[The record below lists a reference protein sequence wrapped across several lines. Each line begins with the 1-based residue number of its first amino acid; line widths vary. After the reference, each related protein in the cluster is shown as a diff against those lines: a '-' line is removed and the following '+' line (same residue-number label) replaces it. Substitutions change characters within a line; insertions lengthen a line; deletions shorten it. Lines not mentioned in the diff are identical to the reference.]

1 VKIAIAQI
9 NPTVGDFV
17 GNTKKI
23 LEYAARAGD
32 LGAGLVMFPEL
43 AVCGYPPADFLEKAV
58 FVARAEQAVTEL
70 AEWTGVA
77 GRPAILCGTVMAA
90 VGNVGKQARNVAALL
105 SAGKVSFVQQ
115 KMLLPFYDVFDEQR
129 YFEPGTGE
137 TLTCVGG
144 QTLAITICEDAWNDK
159 DFWPRQMYPVD
170 PVEKLMGQWAA
181 QKKVPAGDQ
190 RIILNISASPYWQGK
205 PQVRQSM
212 LAAIA
217 VRHGAYVAMVNQV
230 GGNDSLVFDGSS
242 VAIRPDGEV
251 VARAASFAEDIVIFD
266 TEDEEAPV
274 VDAAVDPIAELWDA
288 LVLGT
293 RDYVRKCGFSKVL
306 VGLSGGIDSALV
318 VAIAVE
324 ALGAENVIG
333 VGMPT
338 EYSSLGS
345 IQDARKLAKNLGVR
359 FELLPIHDVFA
370 QFQQVLQP
378 LFAGTSFGLAEENL
392 QPRIRGTL
400 LMALSN
406 KFGALVLTTGN
417 KSEMS
422 TGYCTLYGDMVGA
435 LAVIGDVMK
444 TRVYA
449 LSRYVNRVKEIIPWA
464 TIEKPPS
471 AELRPGQ
478 MDTDSL
484 PPYEVLDPILEAYVE
499 RYCSA
504 EQIAEEQGV
513 DVRLVKSVL
522 QLVER
527 SEYKR
532 QQAAPVL
539 KVTRKSFGMGRRFPI
554 AVKVQV

>member
-1 VKIAIAQI
+1 M
-9 NPTVGDFV
+9 
-17 GNTKKI
+17 
-23 LEYAARAGD
+23 L
-32 LGAGLVMFPEL
+32 L
-43 AVCGYPPADFLEKAV
+43 A
-58 FVARAEQAVTEL
+58 
-70 AEWTGVA
+70 
-77 GRPAILCGTVMAA
+77 
-90 VGNVGKQARNVAALL
+90 
-105 SAGKVSFVQQ
+105 AGKVSFIQQ

-129 YFEPGTGE
+129 YFEAAADQK
-137 TLTCVGG
+137 LICVKG
-144 QTLAITICEDAWNDK
+144 QALAITICEDAWNDK
-159 DFWPRQMYPVD
+159 GFWPHQMYPVD
-170 PVEKLMGQWAA
+170 PVEGLMTQWNV
-181 QKKVPAGDQ
+181 QKTGITGP

-205 PQVRQSM
+205 PKVRENM

-217 VRHGAYVAMVNQV
+217 LRHRAIVAMVNQV

-242 VAIRPDGEV
+242 VVIGPDGTTML
-251 VARAASFAEDIVIFD
+251 RAASFAEDLVVFD
-266 TEDEEAPV
+266 TEESTRLADRQWPDEV
-274 VDAAVDPIAELWDA
+274 AELWGA

-293 RDYVRKCGFSKVL
+293 KDYVQKCGFHKVL

-318 VAIAVE
+318 AAIAVE
-324 ALGAENVIG
+324 ALGAENVVG

-345 IQDARKLAKNLGVR
+345 IEDARKLAKHLGIR

-370 QFQQVLQP
+370 QFQDALKP
-378 LFAGTSFGLAEENL
+378 LFQGTPFGLAEENL

-449 LSRYVNRVKEIIPWA
+449 LSRYVNREKEVIPWA

-478 MDTDSL
+478 KDTDSL

-499 RYCSA
+499 RYQSA
-504 EQIAEEQGV
+504 EQIAGERGV
-513 DVRLVKSVL
+513 DVGLVRSVL

>member
-1 VKIAIAQI
+1 L
-9 NPTVGDFV
+9 D
-17 GNTKKI
+17 
-23 LEYAARAGD
+23 
-32 LGAGLVMFPEL
+32 
-43 AVCGYPPADFLEKAV
+43 
-58 FVARAEQAVTEL
+58 
-70 AEWTGVA
+70 
-77 GRPAILCGTVMAA
+77 GR
-90 VGNVGKQARNVAALL
+90 
-105 SAGKVSFVQQ
+105 Q
-115 KMLLPFYDVFDEQR
+115 K
-129 YFEPGTGE
+129 
-137 TLTCVGG
+137 
-144 QTLAITICEDAWNDK
+144 
-159 DFWPRQMYPVD
+159 
-170 PVEKLMGQWAA
+170 
-181 QKKVPAGDQ
+181 
-190 RIILNISASPYWQGK
+190 IILNISASPYWQGK

-217 VRHGAYVAMVNQV
+217 ERHGAYVAMVNQV

-242 VAIRPDGEV
+242 VVIGPDGEV
-251 VARAASFAEDIVIFD
+251 VTRASAFAEDLVVFD
-266 TEDEEAPV
+266 TEDPKADTKDV
-274 VDAAVDPIAELWDA
+274 VADAAVDGVAELWGA

-318 VAIAVE
+318 AAIAVE
-324 ALGAENVIG
+324 ALGAENVVG

-345 IQDARKLAKNLGVR
+345 IEDARKLARNLGVR

-370 QFQQVLQP
+370 QFQHVLQP
-378 LFAGTSFGLAEENL
+378 LFAGTPFGLAEENL

-464 TIEKPPS
+464 TIQKPPS

-504 EQIAEEQGV
+504 EQIAEERGV
-513 DVRLVKSVL
+513 DVGLVKSVL

-539 KVTRKSFGMGRRFPI
+539 KVTKKSFGMGRRFPI
-554 AVKVQV
+554 AVRVQV

>member
-1 VKIAIAQI
+1 MKIALAQI

-17 GNTKKI
+17 GNSKKI
-23 LEYAARAGD
+23 LEYAARAGEV
-32 LGAGLVMFPEL
+32 GAGLVAFPEL
-43 AVCGYPPADFLEKAV
+43 AVCGYPPADLLEKAA
-58 FVARAEQAVTEL
+58 FVSRAEQVVAEL
-70 AEWTGVA
+70 AEWTA
-77 GRPAILCGTVMAA
+77 GSGCPAILCGTVMSSASR
-90 VGNVGKQARNVAALL
+90 VGKQARNVAVLL
-105 SAGKVSFVQQ
+105 KEGRVGFVQQ

-129 YFEPGTGE
+129 YFEAATE
-137 TLTCVGG
+137 QTLTCVDG
-144 QTLAITICEDAWNDK
+144 QPLAVTICEDAWNDK
-159 DFWPRQMYPVD
+159 GFWPRQMYPVD
-170 PVEKLMGQWAA
+170 PVEGLMSQWQARQEELA
-181 QKKVPAGDQ
+181 SQQ

-230 GGNDSLVFDGSS
+230 GGNDGLVFDGASI
-242 VAIRPDGEV
+242 VIRPDGK
-251 VARAASFAEDIVIFD
+251 VAERAASFAEDLIVFD
-266 TEDEEAPV
+266 TQEDKAYVAAPV
-274 VDAAVDPIAELWDA
+274 KDETRELWNA

-306 VGLSGGIDSALV
+306 VALSGGIDSAV
-318 VAIAVE
+318 VAAIAVE
-324 ALGAENVIG
+324 AVGAGNVVGI
-333 VGMPT
+333 GMPT

-345 IQDARKLAKNLGVR
+345 IEDARKLAKNLGVR

-370 QFQQVLQP
+370 QFQKVLGP
-378 LFAGTSFGLAEENL
+378 LFVGTTFGLAEENL

-417 KSEMS
+417 KSEMA

-444 TRVYA
+444 MRVYA
-449 LSRYVNRVKEIIPWA
+449 LSRYVNRKKEIIPWA

-471 AELRPGQ
+471 AELRPEQ
-478 MDTDSL
+478 RDTDSL
-484 PPYEVLDPILEAYVE
+484 PPYEILDPILEAYVE

-504 EQIAEEQGV
+504 EQIAEEQGI
-513 DVRLVKSVL
+513 DVGLVRNVL

-539 KVTRKSFGMGRRFPI
+539 KVTKKSFGTGRRFPI

>member
-1 VKIAIAQI
+1 VKIALAQI
-9 NPTVGDFV
+9 NPTVGDFA
-17 GNTKKI
+17 GNAKKI
-23 LEYAARAGD
+23 LEYASRAEA
-32 LGAGLVMFPEL
+32 LGVGLVVFPEL
-43 AVCGYPPADFLEKAV
+43 AVCGYPPADLLEKAS
-58 FVARAEQAVTEL
+58 FVARAEEVAAEL
-70 AEWTGVA
+70 AEWTTGV
-77 GRPAILCGTVMAA
+77 GRPAILCGTVMATKA
-90 VGNVGKQARNVAALL
+90 SVGKQVRNVAALL
-105 SAGKVSFVQQ
+105 DGGKLSFVQQ

-129 YFEPGTGE
+129 YFEPAVEQALVCVRGE
-137 TLTCVGG
+137 P
-144 QTLAITICEDAWNDK
+144 LAITVCEDAWNDK
-159 DFWPRQMYPVD
+159 SFWPRQMYPVD
-170 PVEKLMGQWAA
+170 PVEKLMGQWEA
-181 QKKVPAGDQ
+181 QSQDLVGRQ
-190 RIILNISASPYWQGK
+190 RVILNISASPYWQGK
-205 PQVRQSM
+205 QQVRQSM
-212 LAAIA
+212 LAALA
-217 VRHGAYVAMVNQV
+217 RRHGAFVAMANQV
-230 GGNDSLVFDGSS
+230 GGNDSLVFDGTSL
-242 VAIRPDGEV
+242 VIRPDGEV
-251 VARAASFAEDIVIFD
+251 VAQAASFAEDLIVFD
-266 TEDEEAPV
+266 MEDGAAGAVEKPV
-274 VDAAVDPIAELWDA
+274 DEVAAMWDA

-318 VAIAVE
+318 AAIAVE
-324 ALGAENVIG
+324 ALGKENVIG

-345 IQDARKLAKNLGVR
+345 IEDAKNLAKNLGVR
-359 FELLPIHDVFA
+359 FELLPVHDVFA
-370 QFQQVLQP
+370 QFQFLLQP
-378 LFAGTSFGLAEENL
+378 LFKGTPFGLAEENL

-400 LMALSN
+400 LIALSN

-449 LSRYVNRVKEIIPWA
+449 LSRYVNRTKEVIPWE
-464 TIEKPPS
+464 TISKPPS

-478 MDTDSL
+478 QDTDSL

-513 DVRLVKSVL
+513 DVALVRSVL
-522 QLVER
+522 QLVEK

>member
-1 VKIAIAQI
+1 V
-9 NPTVGDFV
+9 
-17 GNTKKI
+17 
-23 LEYAARAGD
+23 L
-32 LGAGLVMFPEL
+32 
-43 AVCGYPPADFLEKAV
+43 
-58 FVARAEQAVTEL
+58 
-70 AEWTGVA
+70 
-77 GRPAILCGTVMAA
+77 
-90 VGNVGKQARNVAALL
+90 
-105 SAGKVSFVQQ
+105 
-115 KMLLPFYDVFDEQR
+115 
-129 YFEPGTGE
+129 
-137 TLTCVGG
+137 
-144 QTLAITICEDAWNDK
+144 
-159 DFWPRQMYPVD
+159 
-170 PVEKLMGQWAA
+170 
-181 QKKVPAGDQ
+181 
-190 RIILNISASPYWQGK
+190 
-205 PQVRQSM
+205 
-212 LAAIA
+212 
-217 VRHGAYVAMVNQV
+217 
-230 GGNDSLVFDGSS
+230 
-242 VAIRPDGEV
+242 
-251 VARAASFAEDIVIFD
+251 RAAGFAEDLVLFD
-266 TEDEEAPV
+266 TEETRGVAEVSYADGV
-274 VDAAVDPIAELWDA
+274 AELWDA

-318 VAIAVE
+318 AAIAVE
-324 ALGAENVIG
+324 ALGAENVVG

-345 IQDARKLAKNLGVR
+345 IEDARKLARNLGVR

-370 QFQQVLQP
+370 QFQHVLKP
-378 LFAGTSFGLAEENL
+378 LFQGTSFGLAEENL

-449 LSRYVNRVKEIIPWA
+449 LSRYVNREKEVIPWA

-478 MDTDSL
+478 QDTDSL

-504 EQIAEEQGV
+504 EQIAEERGV
-513 DVRLVKSVL
+513 DVGLVRSVL